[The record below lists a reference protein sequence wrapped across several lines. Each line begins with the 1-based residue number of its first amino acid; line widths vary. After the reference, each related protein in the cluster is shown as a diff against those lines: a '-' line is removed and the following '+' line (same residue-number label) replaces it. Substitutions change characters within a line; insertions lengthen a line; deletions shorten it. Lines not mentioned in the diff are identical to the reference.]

1 MEALKIS
8 SYQSGKIADNE
19 IVERILNGEKTLF
32 EILLRRYNQI
42 LYRVIRS
49 FLKHDDDVED
59 AMQDTYLKAYEKL
72 PQFRGTAAF
81 STWLIR
87 IGINEALLRIRSL
100 TKEQKLY
107 AHEETA
113 ATDKI
118 IQLPDT
124 KRMNPEKQVIQYE
137 TRQFIE
143 QAIDQLPEKYRV
155 IYVLREIEGIENQ
168 EIANCLGIT
177 NNNVKVR
184 LHRAKTMM
192 KEALYKLSL
201 SADIF
206 EFGNSKCDRLVDHV
220 MQRI

>member
-1 MEALKIS
+1 MKALSIGTYKP
-8 SYQSGKIADNE
+8 GKIADNE
-19 IVERILNGEKTLF
+19 IVERVLKGEKVLF
-32 EILLRRYNQI
+32 EILLRRYNQT

-49 FLKHDDDVED
+49 YLKQDEDVED
-59 AMQDTYLKAYEKL
+59 AMQDTYLKAFEKL

-100 TKEQKLY
+100 SKEQKLY
-107 AHEETA
+107 IHEDISSA
-113 ATDKI
+113 DKI
-118 IQLPDT
+118 IQFPDT
-124 KRMNPEKQVIQYE
+124 KRMNPEKQTIQHE

-155 IYVLREIEGIENQ
+155 IYVLKEIEGIENQ

-177 NNNVKVR
+177 NANVKVR
-184 LHRAKTMM
+184 LHRAKSLM
-192 KEALYKLSL
+192 KESLYKLSL
-201 SADIF
+201 GKDIF
-206 EFGNSKCDRLVDHV
+206 EFGNRKCDKLVDYV